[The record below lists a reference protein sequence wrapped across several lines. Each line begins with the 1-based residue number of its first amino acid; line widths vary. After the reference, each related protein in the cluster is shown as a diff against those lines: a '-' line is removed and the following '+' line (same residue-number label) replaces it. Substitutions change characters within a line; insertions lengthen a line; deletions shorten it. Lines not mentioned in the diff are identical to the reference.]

1 VDGGESAS
9 APADAAASDAEGDI
23 SMALCAALL
32 GTLMLGSIVG
42 VESHWELLA
51 LLALIAGLAL
61 VLDGAALNWV
71 RRGSPKRGRPVP

>member
-1 VDGGESAS
+1 
-9 APADAAASDAEGDI
+9 
-23 SMALCAALL
+23 MALCAALL

-61 VLDGAALNWV
+61 VLDGAALHWV
-71 RRGSPKRGRPVP
+71 RRGSPKRRS